1 MVKIKKTHLKTE
13 NNFTIYETV
22 QHNECVICSKLIM
35 SQFLS
40 SLDVRKRVLGCVIL
54 LDYRFYTS
62 LNKNRP
68 TPVPSSCF
76 KGC

>member
-1 MVKIKKTHLKTE
+1 MVKIKKAHLKTE

-54 LDYRFYTS
+54 LGLS
-62 LNKNRP
+62 ILHIP
-68 TPVPSSCF
+68 Q
-76 KGC
+76 

>member
-40 SLDVRKRVLGCVIL
+40 SLDVRKRVLG
-54 LDYRFYTS
+54 
-62 LNKNRP
+62 
-68 TPVPSSCF
+68 
-76 KGC
+76 